1 MLFKG
6 PHSGLTQFL
15 IIESPLKIMKIGS
28 YFVLKALFILDIVIL
43 TFWFV
48 GKQFDKEAGIN
59 FQIYDVTD

>member
-1 MLFKG
+1 
-6 PHSGLTQFL
+6 
-15 IIESPLKIMKIGS
+15 MKIAS

-48 GKQFDKEAGIN
+48 GKQSDNEAGIN